1 MIYYPIGR
9 ATSVVGRLPGMAA
22 TSGRENRPVLWLRT
36 LSLFHF
42 MDTIKIMIMI
52 VTFMNP
58 CLMGQTIGIKNL
70 DAVTMDP
77 AQAQALTTR
86 VQETATRYVETVTRN
101 QGLLD
106 VLNEHS
112 LAMAGATTG
121 PDDSLGLTR
130 ATQIISGSAGS
141 SAPDRWFINLCMTD
155 VASGRVLDCKYASTT
170 CFKDLMTMT
179 KTVTKALLQGT
190 RIEDDPAVKAQPD
203 STPIIIGTQKYIQE
217 IHVYEHKAGTH
228 GNKRFV
234 PCSYCQG
241 RGKVPCHE
249 CPFGG
254 EKDCPYCSATSRYST
269 TANGPGLTGHWE

>member
-130 ATQIISGSAGS
+130 ATQIISGSATRPRLQIRVHHMLQRPHDHDQNRHQS
-141 SAPDRWFINLCMTD
+141 PPARNPHR
-155 VASGRVLDCKYASTT
+155 GRPRSKSTT
-170 CFKDLMTMT
+170 RQHPHHNRNT
-179 KTVTKALLQGT
+179 KVH
-190 RIEDDPAVKAQPD
+190 P
-203 STPIIIGTQKYIQE
+203 
-217 IHVYEHKAGTH
+217 
-228 GNKRFV
+228 GNPR
-234 PCSYCQG
+234 
-241 RGKVPCHE
+241 
-249 CPFGG
+249 
-254 EKDCPYCSATSRYST
+254 
-269 TANGPGLTGHWE
+269 L